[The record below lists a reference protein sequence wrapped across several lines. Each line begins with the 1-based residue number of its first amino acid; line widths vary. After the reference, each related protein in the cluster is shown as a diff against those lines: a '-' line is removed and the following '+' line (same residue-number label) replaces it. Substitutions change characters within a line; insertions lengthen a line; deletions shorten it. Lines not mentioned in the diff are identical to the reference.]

1 MSTGR
6 FTDRVL
12 FITGAGSGLARATA
26 KLFAAEGAK
35 VFAVDVDP
43 DGLAET
49 ILAIRLAG
57 GTAEGGSCDVA
68 HMASVR
74 ESVERAASVFGG
86 LNVLVNAAGVGRSAR
101 LEEIDESEWARV
113 LAVNLT
119 GAFNTVKA
127 ALPHLLAARG
137 NIVNVASTAAM
148 RGQTYAEF
156 DRFANRAAH
165 VLRGLGVGKGD
176 RVTLA
181 MGNSV
186 EYLVAAFGILKAG
199 GVLNPVN
206 PALGARELGYI
217 LGHAEPKVVIT
228 DAARVEAAGTV
239 LGADAFGALVER
251 SSEAPPGVALG
262 PGDAST
268 LLYTSGTTGT
278 PKGVLFSHG
287 STGIGGRHF
296 IEALG
301 LTPDDVILAVTPL
314 FHGNAWGAVQTA
326 LHAGGTV
333 AFPQAFHAS
342 EFWPLVH
349 QTGATVLYTLG
360 TILAML
366 LTREPSALERTSR
379 LRVIPGLGAAPIRDQ
394 VMRRFEV
401 AHVAE
406 CFGST
411 DAGVVTITPLG
422 AAWRPGSCGPP
433 VPGVALRIL
442 DDDGRPPPPRPAGE
456 IAVRSPARLSAYFRD
471 PEATAAALRDGWLLT
486 GDLGF
491 VDEDGWLYFV
501 DRKRDVIRRGGENV
515 SSVLIE
521 KTLREHPRVAE
532 VAVIGVPDPV
542 LGQEI
547 KAFAVAREPLAE
559 EELRAFAAERLA
571 KFQVPRLWEFRDALP
586 KTATERGEKYKLR
599 EERSRGKPLLA

>member
-1 MSTGR
+1 VEER
-6 FTDRVL
+6 RDREDHV
-12 FITGAGSGLARATA
+12 
-26 KLFAAEGAK
+26 
-35 VFAVDVDP
+35 
-43 DGLAET
+43 
-49 ILAIRLAG
+49 
-57 GTAEGGSCDVA
+57 
-68 HMASVR
+68 
-74 ESVERAASVFGG
+74 
-86 LNVLVNAAGVGRSAR
+86 VG
-101 LEEIDESEWARV
+101 
-113 LAVNLT
+113 
-119 GAFNTVKA
+119 
-127 ALPHLLAARG
+127 
-137 NIVNVASTAAM
+137 
-148 RGQTYAEF
+148 
-156 DRFANRAAH
+156 
-165 VLRGLGVGKGD
+165 
-176 RVTLA
+176 
-181 MGNSV
+181 
-186 EYLVAAFGILKAG
+186 
-199 GVLNPVN
+199 
-206 PALGARELGYI
+206 
-217 LGHAEPKVVIT
+217 AEPQRLDEVT
-228 DAARVEAAGTV
+228 
-239 LGADAFGALVER
+239 
-251 SSEAPPGVALG
+251 

-301 LTPDDVILAVTPL
+301 LTPGDVILAVTPL

-349 QTGATVLYTLG
+349 QTGTTVLYTLG

-366 LTREPSALERTSR
+366 LTREPSALERTSP
-379 LRVIPGLGAAPIRDQ
+379 LRVILGLGAAPIRDQ

-442 DDDGRPPPPRPAGE
+442 DDDGRPLPPRRAGE

-471 PEATAAALRDGWLLT
+471 PEATVAALRDGWFLT

-521 KTLREHPRVAE
+521 KTLREHPRVVEA
-532 VAVIGVPDPV
+532 AVIGVADPV

-547 KAFAVAREPLAE
+547 KAFVVAREPLAE

-586 KTATERGEKYKLR
+586 KTATERVEKYKLR
-599 EERSRGKPLLA
+599 EERSRGKPLLG